1 MELWILAAFS
11 AALIACLASGKS
23 LILALLA
30 GFLLFFSYG
39 VKTGHPFSEM
49 ARLAVSGVKT
59 AKNVIITLILVGML
73 TAAWRVS
80 GTIPYIVYHASQWCD
95 GSAVLLAS
103 FLLCAL
109 VSALTGTS
117 FGTAATASSA

>member
-59 AKNVIITLILVGML
+59 AKNVIVTLILVGML

-80 GTIPYIVYHASQWCD
+80 GTIPYIVYHASQW
-95 GSAVLLAS
+95 
-103 FLLCAL
+103 
-109 VSALTGTS
+109 
-117 FGTAATASSA
+117 